1 MAPGTLLP
9 DAESTTYYVPE
20 SSRKNMQSWS
30 KTEIRGNSD
39 ILEAQ
44 SKTIFGDWRDD
55 FFKHG
60 YALIKKAVPRERA
73 LSYQTRALDWLKKF
87 DMGLDYDDPST
98 WNADHLPVMM
108 NAGMVL
114 NYCAAH
120 EDWVWQAR
128 W

>member
-9 DAESTTYYVPE
+9 EEGSTTYYVPE
-20 SSRKNMQSWS
+20 SSRKQMQSYANTEVRG
-30 KTEIRGNSD
+30 KTD

-44 SKTIFGDWRDD
+44 SKKIFNDWRDD

-60 YALIKKAVPRERA
+60 YTVVKQAIPRGRAVQ
-73 LSYQTRALDWLKKF
+73 YQEKALDWLANF
-87 DMGLDYDDPST
+87 NMGLDYNDPTT
-98 WNADHLPVMM
+98 WNSEHLPVMM

-120 EDWVWQAR
+120 EAWVWQVR

>member
-1 MAPGTLLP
+1 MQ
-9 DAESTTYYVPE
+9 DWKSTEV
-20 SSRKNMQSWS
+20 
-30 KTEIRGNSD
+30 RGNSD

-44 SKTIFGDWRDD
+44 ANKTFGDWRDD

-60 YALIKKAVPRERA
+60 YALVKNAVPRERA
-73 LSYQTRALDWLKKF
+73 LGYQKRALDWLTKF
-87 DMGLDYDDPST
+87 NMGLDYNDPST

-120 EDWVWQAR
+120 ESWVWDAR